1 MFLLGYTQDL
11 ERLPK
16 KFESASFELEIDS
29 LDKLVEFSASRNLP
43 KVDLDKEQETL
54 DTKAKIFGAAVSQL
68 RLQSFA
74 SILKGLST
82 ADSKL
87 LEKLVLEPDLT
98 SKQLIAIHDQF
109 MKRYEQETKTGLT
122 PIPTS
127 TKNIYNTTAD
137 NRQVVINKYGE
148 PENSLSSP
156 LDEPISIEKEIE
168 ALDPKAQ
175 KRILYMMESMTK
187 RSESTPDEA

>member
-137 NRQVVINKYGE
+137 NRQVVINKYGDT
-148 PENSLSSP
+148 ENSLSAP